1 MVGLGVG
8 VGTGA
13 LGSVIG
19 KLTTLLGDEYTM
31 LKRVRKD
38 IAFLQRELRRMQIL
52 VDTLADMEELDELA
66 KDWKGNMRD
75 LSYDME
81 ECIDRFMLRLGNGDA
96 RPRFVKKT
104 ARRLKTLF
112 ERHGIGSQIK
122 DLKARVAEEGER
134 RQRLKLDD
142 YIVNQSRPVVI
153 DPRLA
158 AFHGVA
164 KGLVAIDGRRDK
176 VISWLMEESKELKVV
191 AIVGGGGLGKTT
203 LAMEIYRK
211 IGGDYQCR
219 ASVSVSRTLDLEKL
233 LKDVLSQID
242 EAEFSKCQSERWE
255 KDQLIRHIQLIL
267 TEKRYFLVIDD
278 LWKVQDWEFIKAA
291 FPDNYNGSRIIATTR
306 IANVA
311 RSCCS
316 NSSGQLYQMLPL
328 NDFDSRRLFFKRIFD
343 SESLC
348 PSQLEKV
355 SARILKKCG
364 GMPLAIITIASLLA
378 NKPPSAAE
386 WERLQDSIGAGLSY
400 DSDDGGK
407 GMAHILLLSYWDL
420 PHHLKTC
427 LLYLCIYP
435 EDAKISCEELKWK
448 WIAEGFITSNQ
459 GNLYQEAVSC
469 FNELVN
475 RSMIQIVD
483 VDSFEEKYCQV
494 HDMVL
499 DLIISRSAEEN
510 FATVLNGVC
519 NSLPT
524 KIRRLSLQSSG
535 LEQKVAIQAITRSKL
550 HVRSLNV
557 FGETKEI
564 PPLVDFLSLRVFDI
578 SEDYFLKRS
587 EGYFSWENKHI
598 RNIGSFHQLR
608 YLRMHGLRITELPA
622 DIGKLQNL
630 ETLELRSNYCF
641 PFKLPSTI
649 ARLGKLVR
657 LFINNI
663 KFVFSAD
670 MFGSMR
676 ALEEVSDICNV
687 DNPEKFLEELGHLT
701 KLRKISMSSWMQ
713 PGDLECYRERL
724 ESSLNK
730 LGKCSLQYLRTNGD
744 MGNIIFRDPCCTFPH
759 LQHLKLENTMEKV
772 PKGMASLTNL
782 LKLEIEVKLFDE
794 EGLHILMG
802 MPSLAYLRLTVGV
815 PGIMSPMIVSSNG
828 FKLLEVFHFR
838 FRILPGKVGI
848 EFAAGAM
855 PALRRLHLFWH
866 AFYIAWMSSDSAG
879 MGIQHLSSLAQL
891 QVETWCASATL
902 EEVEA
907 LEGPIEKA
915 VTLHPNRQTL
925 QFHLHREYEG
935 WMYKDEEERSRGRR
949 SATLVEIAQEQEDQ
963 VI

>member
-1 MVGLGVG
+1 MAGLGVG

-19 KLTTLLGDEYTM
+19 KLATLLGDEYTM

-38 IAFLQRELRRMQIL
+38 IAFLQRELSRMQIL

-66 KDWKGNMRD
+66 KDWKGSIRD

-122 DLKARVAEEGER
+122 DLKARVAEERER
-134 RQRLKLDD
+134 RQRLNLDD
-142 YIVNQSRPVVI
+142 YMVNRTRPVVI

-164 KGLVAIDGRRDK
+164 NGSVAIDDRRDQ
-176 VISWLMEESKELKVV
+176 VISWLTAESEELKMV

-203 LAMEIYRK
+203 LAMETYRR

-267 TEKRYFLVIDD
+267 TGKRYFLVIDD

-316 NSSGQLYQMLPL
+316 NSRGQLYQMLPL
-328 NDFDSRRLFFKRIFD
+328 NDVDSRRLFFKRIFD

-348 PSQLEKV
+348 PPQLEKV

-364 GMPLAIITIASLLA
+364 GMPLAIITLASLLA

-400 DSDDGGK
+400 ESDDGGK

-427 LLYLCIYP
+427 LLYFCIYP
-435 EDAKISCEELKWK
+435 EDAEISCEELKWK
-448 WIAEGFITSNQ
+448 WIAEGFIATKQ
-459 GNLYQEAVSC
+459 GNLYQEAESC

-483 VDSFEEKYCQV
+483 VDNFEETFCQV
-494 HDMVL
+494 HDTVL

-524 KIRRLSLQSSG
+524 KIRRLSLQSSE
-535 LEQKVAIQAITRSKL
+535 LEQKWAIQAITRSRL

-564 PPLVDFLSLRVFDI
+564 PPHVDFPSLRVFDI
-578 SEDYFLKRS
+578 CRRYSL
-587 EGYFSWENKHI
+587 WENNLI
-598 RNIGSFHQLR
+598 INIGSWPQLR
-608 YLRMHGLRITELPA
+608 YLRIQHSGITVLPE

-630 ETLELRSNYCF
+630 ETLDLRGSCIR
-641 PFKLPSTI
+641 KLPSTI
-649 ARLGKLVR
+649 ARLQKLVR
-657 LFINNI
+657 LFIDDSQ
-663 KFVFSAD
+663 FVFSAD
-670 MFGSMR
+670 MFGSMQ
-676 ALEEVSDICNV
+676 ALEEVSDIWKI
-687 DNPEKFLEELGHLT
+687 DNEEKFWEELEHLT
-701 KLRKISMSSWMQ
+701 KLRKISMSNVCYY
-713 PGDLECYRERL
+713 PGHSECYRERL
-724 ESSLNK
+724 RSSLNK
-730 LGKCSLQYLRTNGD
+730 LGKHSLLYLRTSGE

-759 LQHLKLENTMEKV
+759 LQHFKLDYDMERV
-772 PKGMASLTNL
+772 PKGMASLSNIR
-782 LKLEIEVKLFDE
+782 KLEIAVRQFDE
-794 EGLHILMG
+794 EGLHILMS
-802 MPSLAYLRLTVGV
+802 MPSLAYLQLTVRFRGV
-815 PGIMSPMIVSSNG
+815 MSPVTISSNG
-828 FKLLEVFHFR
+828 FKLLEVFHFHCNTSYGE
-838 FRILPGKVGI
+838 LGI
-848 EFAAGAM
+848 EFTTGAM
-855 PALRRLHLFWH
+855 PALRRLHLFWL
-866 AFYIAWMSSDSAG
+866 ASIVTLRSSDGAC
-879 MGIQHLSSLAQL
+879 MGIQHLSSLVQL
-891 QVETWCASATL
+891 QVETNCTGATL
-902 EEVEA
+902 EQVEA
-907 LEGPIEKA
+907 LEGPVEKA

-925 QFHLHREYEG
+925 QFHLHRKDDHIIFG
-935 WMYKDEEERSRGRR
+935 DDEEERKR
-949 SATLVEIAQEQEDQ
+949 QEDQ